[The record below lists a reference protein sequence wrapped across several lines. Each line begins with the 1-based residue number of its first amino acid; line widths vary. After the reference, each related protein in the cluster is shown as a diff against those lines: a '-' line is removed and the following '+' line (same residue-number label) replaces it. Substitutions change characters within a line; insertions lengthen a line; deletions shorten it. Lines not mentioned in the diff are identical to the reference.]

1 MTSDKYAFSEEDIK
15 LFLDETLEM
24 LEVLEEEI
32 IKLEEEGEDK
42 ELLQDMFRLAHTV
55 KGCAGTIGH
64 NRMSD
69 LAHSMED
76 VFSRIRDGELMPDQT
91 LVNILLDT
99 LDALRSLAVEVTPG
113 FQGEK
118 LDIESYLTR
127 LETAASK
134 TAKPS
139 ETHETSP
146 IYGISVEFYEDTAM
160 PAVRA
165 LQVLQVL
172 GELGTVVDSQPSAS
186 QISEGEM
193 TGFNFFAVL
202 EPALSVTLEQISENV
217 SDVPDVDSV
226 ECSLDGLDE
235 EICVSEGEITEV
247 NGIEEEDDGSS
258 LGDSRRILGRVSDH
272 AIRVDIDAFDR
283 LVRITSEMTIEQ
295 ARLVEMQRR
304 LTQSDAFELEVVQG
318 LEQVISQMSRLSTEL
333 QEEVMKAR
341 MTPLAHLF
349 RRFPRMVRDIST
361 KLGKQV
367 EFIVE
372 GEDTELDRALIDE
385 VADPIIHLLRNS
397 VGHGIEHAEQR
408 LAAGKHETG
417 RVRLAA
423 GYAEDRVIITVEDD
437 GRGIDSRRVR
447 ESAVRKG
454 IITQDV
460 AAALS
465 EEEAID
471 LLFRPGFS
479 TAVEADDVSG
489 RGVGLDIVRSNIEKL
504 GGTVRVKTRPDEGT
518 TFQVSVPLTLAVFRA
533 LLVTAS
539 GQRFAIPL
547 SGVVEVAQVP
557 VGKVKSIGTGE
568 VIILRG
574 RVLPIFNLNRF
585 ATDNAGIERN
595 RKDDLIMVVVRY
607 EDSRVGII
615 VDSLLGEQE
624 VVIKSLGILSGWVT
638 GFLGASVLG
647 DGRIALILDI
657 ARVIE
662 KTLGRG
668 RLQDRL

>member
-1 MTSDKYAFSEEDIK
+1 MVSDKYSFSEEDIK

-32 IKLEEEGEDK
+32 IKLEEEGEDS
-42 ELLQDMFRLAHTV
+42 ELLQDMFRIAHTV
-55 KGCAGTIGH
+55 KGSAGTIGH
-64 NRMSD
+64 IRMSD

-76 VFSRIRDGELMPDQT
+76 VFSRLRDGELLPEQG
-91 LVNILLDT
+91 LVNVLLDT
-99 LDALRSLAVEVTPG
+99 LDALRDLAIETTPG

-118 LDIESYLTR
+118 VDIKPYLER
-127 LETAASK
+127 LESATSKAAKAS
-134 TAKPS
+134 P
-139 ETHETSP
+139 TSP
-146 IYGISVEFYEDTAM
+146 FYGISVKFYEDTAM

-172 GELGTVVDSQPSAS
+172 DELGTVVASQPSAD
-186 QISEGEM
+186 QVTQGEM
-193 TGFNFFAVL
+193 RGFDFFATFN
-202 EPALSVTLEQISENV
+202 PAPTVTKEDIVRGIN
-217 SDVPDVDSV
+217 DVPDVDSV
-226 ECSLDGLDE
+226 DCRPDGDMEKLGLKEDSTTYLPDVE
-235 EICVSEGEITEV
+235 Y
-247 NGIEEEDDGSS
+247 EDDSS
-258 LGDSRRILGRVSDH
+258 SPGDSRKILGKVSDH
-272 AIRVDIDAFDR
+272 AIRVDIAAFDR
-283 LVRITSEMTIEQ
+283 LVRIASEMTIEQ

-304 LTQSDAFELEVVQG
+304 LSQTNMFELELVQG
-318 LEQVISQMSRLSTEL
+318 LEQVIAQMSRLSTEL

-349 RRFPRMVRDIST
+349 RRFPRMVRDISS

-397 VGHGIEHAEQR
+397 VGHGIESAEDR
-408 LAAGKHETG
+408 LKADKPATG

-437 GRGIDSRRVR
+437 GRGIDPKRVR
-447 ESAVRKG
+447 ESAVRRG
-454 IITQDV
+454 FITDDM
-460 AAALS
+460 AASLS

-471 LLFRPGFS
+471 LLFQPGFS
-479 TAVEADDVSG
+479 TEIEADDVSG
-489 RGVGLDIVRSNIEKL
+489 RGVGLDIVRSNIVKL
-504 GGTVRVKTRPDEGT
+504 GGTVRVKTSLGEGT
-518 TFQVSVPLTLAVFRA
+518 AFTISVPLTLAVFRA

-557 VGKVKSIGTGE
+557 VANVKSVGTGE
-568 VIILRG
+568 VIVLRG
-574 RVLPIFNLNRF
+574 RVLPIFNLNEF
-585 ATDNAGIERN
+585 AQGNTDIERN
-595 RKDDLIMVVVRY
+595 NKDDLVMVVVKY
-607 EDSRVGII
+607 EDSRVGIV

-624 VVIKSLGILSGWVT
+624 IVIKSLGVLSRWVT

-662 KTLGRG
+662 KTAGRS
-668 RLQDRL
+668 RS

>member
-1 MTSDKYAFSEEDIK
+1 VTSDRYTFSEEDIK

-32 IKLEEEGEDK
+32 IKLEEEGEDA
-42 ELLQDMFRLAHTV
+42 ELLQDMFRIAHTV
-55 KGCAGTIGH
+55 KGSAGTIGH
-64 NRMSD
+64 IPMSN

-76 VFSRIRDGELMPDQT
+76 VFSRLRDGELTPEQG
-91 LVNILLDT
+91 LVNVLLDS
-99 LDALRSLAVEVTPG
+99 LDALKNMADEVTPG

-118 LDIESYLTR
+118 LDIRTYVTR
-127 LETAASK
+127 LEAATSK
-134 TAKPS
+134 IAKAS
-139 ETHETSP
+139 EASALYE
-146 IYGISVEFYEDTAM
+146 IFVKFYEDTAM

-172 GELGTVVDSQPSAS
+172 DDLGTIVESQPSVD
-186 QISEGEM
+186 QVTQGEM
-193 TGFNFFAVL
+193 DEFNFFASLDAVQ
-202 EPALSVTLEQISENV
+202 SVTEADIIENV
-217 SDVPDVDSV
+217 SNVPDVEGV
-226 ECSLDGLDE
+226 ECRLNGFREDPY
-235 EICVSEGEITEV
+235 VSERATSNVEQESD
-247 NGIEEEDDGSS
+247 NSS
-258 LGDSRRILGRVSDH
+258 PDDSRKILGKVSDH
-272 AIRVDIDAFDR
+272 AIRVDVEAFDR
-283 LVRITSEMTIEQ
+283 LVRIASEMAIEQ

-304 LTQSDAFELEVVQG
+304 FSEADTFELELVQG
-318 LEQVISQMSRLSTEL
+318 LEQVIGQMSRLSTEL

-349 RRFPRMVRDIST
+349 RRFPRMVRDISA

-397 VGHGIEHAEQR
+397 VGHGIEPPDKR
-408 LAAGKHETG
+408 LAAGKPEAG
-417 RVRLAA
+417 RVRLGA
-423 GYAEDRVIITVEDD
+423 GYAEDRVVIIVEDD
-437 GRGIDSRRVR
+437 GGGIDSRRVR

-454 IITQDV
+454 IITNDE
-460 AAALS
+460 ASSLS
-465 EEEAID
+465 EEEVIE
-471 LLFRPGFS
+471 LLFQPGFS
-479 TAVEADDVSG
+479 TAIEADDVSG
-489 RGVGLDIVRSNIEKL
+489 RGVGLDIVRSNIAKL
-504 GGTVRVKTRPDEGT
+504 GGTVRLKTRLGEGT
-518 TFQVSVPLTLAVFRA
+518 VFTVSVPLTLAVFRA

-539 GQRFAIPL
+539 GQRFVIPL

-557 VGKVKSIGTGE
+557 VSNVKSIGTGE
-568 VIILRG
+568 AIILRD

-585 ATDNAGIERN
+585 AVGSANIKPN
-595 RKDDLIMVVVRY
+595 NNDDLVMVVVRY

-624 VVIKSLGILSGWVT
+624 VVIKSLGVLSRWVT

-657 ARVIE
+657 ARIIE
-662 KTLGRG
+662 KAVGHS
-668 RLQDRL
+668 RL

>member
-1 MTSDKYAFSEEDIK
+1 MVSDKYSFSEEDIK

-32 IKLEEEGEDK
+32 IKLEEEGDDS
-42 ELLQDMFRLAHTV
+42 ELLQDMFRIAHTV
-55 KGCAGTIGH
+55 KGSAGTVGH
-64 NRMSD
+64 IRMSN

-76 VFSRIRDGELMPDQT
+76 VFSRLRDGELLPEQG
-91 LVNILLDT
+91 LVNVLLDT
-99 LDALRSLAVEVTPG
+99 LDALRGLAVEVTPG

-118 LDIESYLTR
+118 LDIRPHLEKLES
-127 LETAASK
+127 AASK
-134 TAKPS
+134 SGKVSQAS
-139 ETHETSP
+139 SL
-146 IYGISVEFYEDTAM
+146 YGISVKFYEDTAM

-172 GELGTVVDSQPSAS
+172 DELGTVVTSQPSAD
-186 QISEGEM
+186 QVTQGEM
-193 TGFNFFAVL
+193 RDFNFFA
-202 EPALSVTLEQISENV
+202 ALNPSPDVTEEDIVRSIN
-217 SDVPDVDSV
+217 DVPDVDSV
-226 ECSLDGLDE
+226 DCRLDGE
-235 EICVSEGEITEV
+235 
-247 NGIEEEDDGSS
+247 IEEPGFQEDSTTDVPDAEHEDDNLSP
-258 LGDSRRILGRVSDH
+258 GDSRKILGKVSDH
-272 AIRVDIDAFDR
+272 AIRVDIAAFDR
-283 LVRITSEMTIEQ
+283 LVRIASEMTIEQ

-304 LTQSDAFELEVVQG
+304 LSQTDTFELELVQG
-318 LEQVISQMSRLSTEL
+318 LEQVIGQMSRLSTEL

-349 RRFPRMVRDIST
+349 RRFPRMVRDISA

-397 VGHGIEHAEQR
+397 VGHGIESAEER
-408 LAAGKHETG
+408 LRANKPAAG

-437 GRGIDSRRVR
+437 GRGIDPRRVR
-447 ESAVRKG
+447 ESAIGRG
-454 IITQDV
+454 IITDDI
-460 AAALS
+460 AASLS

-471 LLFRPGFS
+471 LLFQPGFS
-479 TAVEADDVSG
+479 TAIKADDVSG
-489 RGVGLDIVRSNIEKL
+489 RGVGLDIVRSNIVKL
-504 GGTVRVKTRPDEGT
+504 GGTVRVKTRPGEGT
-518 TFQVSVPLTLAVFRA
+518 SFTISVPLTLAVFRA

-557 VGKVKSIGTGE
+557 VANVKSVGTGE

-574 RVLPIFNLNRF
+574 RVLPIFNLNSF
-585 ATDNAGIERN
+585 TQESAGTERN
-595 RKDDLIMVVVRY
+595 NKNDLVMVVVRY

-624 VVIKSLGILSGWVT
+624 VVIKSLGVLSRWVT

-662 KTLGRG
+662 KTVGRS
-668 RLQDRL
+668 RL